1 MSTFCRPIKGV
12 VLTALCDIPT
22 GGLICRDEALLTV
35 FSNPDMFLRT
45 PLATYLNTLLRQ
57 YGDVVLHEGHAFVLC
72 SFLLEAKKYP
82 RDTDNPIWDL
92 VRERTPGAAV
102 VLEGKLKDEL
112 PRSWFYCVEA
122 LDAVRDIA
130 TALHDV
136 LPEPWC
142 DL

>member
-1 MSTFCRPIKGV
+1 MISSPPGWFHDDGHLVPQKCRLSVGPIKGV

-92 VRERTPGAAV
+92 VRERTPGA
-102 VLEGKLKDEL
+102 
-112 PRSWFYCVEA
+112 
-122 LDAVRDIA
+122 
-130 TALHDV
+130 
-136 LPEPWC
+136 
-142 DL
+142 